1 VNPRS
6 LPDVSIVIP
15 VYNRG
20 EIIRYTLESVRQAA
34 DGLSVEV
41 IVVDDGSDPP
51 AAESIARQLVAEKAF
66 CSWRGLPRGFCPEF
80 GRRELAIWRRLEGPR
95 RFDHFGGKGFL
106 ILARLLDP
114 VAAARMLGRLQNGPY
129 QACRTLTDS
138 ELVQLMAGLPPA
150 GPDAAA
156 L

>member
-1 VNPRS
+1 MNHRS

-66 CSWRGLPRGFCPEF
+66 CSWRGSSLSNE
-80 GRRELAIWRRLEGPR
+80 
-95 RFDHFGGKGFL
+95 
-106 ILARLLDP
+106 
-114 VAAARMLGRLQNGPY
+114 
-129 QACRTLTDS
+129 
-138 ELVQLMAGLPPA
+138 
-150 GPDAAA
+150 
-156 L
+156 